1 MIKMKSLKAEK
12 EFHEMIEPNLRLLYR
27 TPEGIDYLY
36 NAIRYVIKTF
46 DCIDSKKHCNLKD
59 YLNYSRIFGD
69 HAEFS
74 FKTYIGGTAEYYLSN
89 AYCCLYLHLIG
100 TNQKIDYRSLKH
112 YNWMKKT
119 IELKPMSFIKNI
131 PLIENYFDVY
141 NNLIAIE
148 NLFVSLNVDISSII
162 PVIIQYNFDSHIET
176 TTFEK
181 FKEFNYRKIN
191 FTNNDEL
198 SNKF

>member
-1 MIKMKSLKAEK
+1 
-12 EFHEMIEPNLRLLYR
+12 
-27 TPEGIDYLY
+27 
-36 NAIRYVIKTF
+36 
-46 DCIDSKKHCNLKD
+46 
-59 YLNYSRIFGD
+59 
-69 HAEFS
+69 
-74 FKTYIGGTAEYYLSN
+74 
-89 AYCCLYLHLIG
+89 
-100 TNQKIDYRSLKH
+100 
-112 YNWMKKT
+112 MKKA

-148 NLFVSLNVDISSII
+148 NLFLSLNVDISSII

-191 FTNNDEL
+191 FPNNDEL